1 MTTGRLDYTSTAV
14 FEWLG
19 SHPSGASPLPPD
31 VISFS
36 SFSRTYSF
44 LPKSCVTTG
53 VLLLFI
59 GDLRSV
65 VGGIVT
71 LIGRKML

>member
-1 MTTGRLDYTSTAV
+1 MGRLDCIPV
-14 FEWLG
+14 ELFEWLESHASG
-19 SHPSGASPLPPD
+19 SLPLPPD
-31 VISFS
+31 VRIFS

-44 LPKSCVTTG
+44 LPKSSATTG
-53 VLLLFI
+53 VLLLLI
-59 GDLRSV
+59 GDLKSV